1 MPLPVRVIYERF
13 VTFRAAGERRAAD
26 IKRKEEEMNMQMEI
40 EDEAGSSSKK
50 LKTTVESSTEVAMR
64 NISLDDSEE
73 DTMAIETEEEED
85 DSDEDWE
92 DDGQE
97 ADDNREKCRK
107 QNRLSL
113 PRAARECD
121 RFFLTNRAAAAII
134 TAVLRDIGFVTRD
147 NPTNIVDRHKIS
159 RERRKHGLNQLVA
172 NRGKLGA
179 LRGLYF
185 DGKKCRTLVRKT
197 RKVKVRILYFENI

>member
-1 MPLPVRVIYERF
+1 MPLPVRVIYECF
-13 VTFRAAGERRAAD
+13 VTFRAAGERRTAD
-26 IKRKEEEMNMQMEI
+26 TKRKEEEMNMQMEI

-64 NISLDDSEE
+64 NISLDDSE
-73 DTMAIETEEEED
+73 DTMAIETEEEDD
-85 DSDEDWE
+85 DSDDDWE

-97 ADDNREKCRK
+97 ADDDREKCKK